1 MKKLS
6 IALTKAAE
14 LEAEF
19 TGKPVSAEFRRK
31 MRLLGAGIFRVVV
44 LGEINKGK
52 SSFINAMLGYRNL
65 LPTGSSVTTSAI
77 FKIRYGRELAYKVY
91 FSEVSGKPALAISA
105 EQLAGYGTEDGNPGN
120 EKQVDFIEVC
130 CPSPIL
136 KSGVVIIDTPGLGGT
151 FRDHKKIT
159 YRYVPKADAV
169 FFVTDSMDSPIGAM
183 EIEYL
188 KDIGAI
194 TKHICFVQTKISA
207 ADSESCEVLR
217 ENNLNILQSNLGM
230 QPTGTSYFL
239 LDSEIRYMAEEAW
252 DTSLLQLSGYPELL
266 SFVIKKLLP
275 AKRRILAEN
284 AVSDMSPVM
293 LHLAEQV
300 AEKERFLQADT
311 EDKRNKARQEIQVA
325 MDALEEWNKK
335 ERNKL
340 LHDISAAL
348 DKNRNNVMDLLVEC
362 RPNGEIQAQMEA
374 KLNGAKTKEELLE
387 AVAELDRV
395 LPEYASRCTQ
405 TAAAELQKIMERLL
419 QEQLPAESCGITPFS
434 PPLPGAVNNAG
445 MRHLLDGVRYSDN
458 APAKFKSHVYGDIAG
473 EAIAAIAGGIVGSI
487 IPVVGNIIGSS
498 LGAAI
503 AGFLCSREVYKKQQN
518 KEMRELRDEA
528 YKTLTATMS
537 AMYGKMVDQLNEDIK
552 SAVEDKISCVLQ
564 QKSAD
569 MRAAVA
575 DLRQRAKMDSET
587 LEQRRQELETL
598 KRQLAAVKRI
608 IAEYLSGGMERR
620 LSI

>member
-19 TGKPVSAEFRRK
+19 TGKPVSAEFRRN

-44 LGEINKGK
+44 MGEINKGK
-52 SSFINAMLGYRNL
+52 SSFINALLGYRNL
-65 LPTGSSVTTSAI
+65 LPTGSDVTTSAI
-77 FKIRYGRELAYKVY
+77 FKVRYGREVAYKVY
-91 FSEVSGKPALAISA
+91 FAEDSGRPALAIPA
-105 EQLAGYGTEDGNPGN
+105 EQLALYGTEDGNPGN

-169 FFVTDSMDSPIGAM
+169 FFVTDSIDSPIGAT

-194 TKHICFVQTKISA
+194 TKHIYFVQTKTSA
-207 ADSESCEVLR
+207 ADWEALEAR
-217 ENNLNILQSNLGM
+217 RANNLNILQSNLGI
-230 QPTGTSYFL
+230 QPAVTSYFL
-239 LDSEIRYMAEEAW
+239 LDSEVRYMAEAAW

-266 SFVIKKLLP
+266 SFVIKELLP
-275 AKRRILAEN
+275 AKRRILAEI
-284 AVSDMSPVM
+284 AVANMSPVM

-311 EDKRNKARQEIQVA
+311 EDKCNKARQEIQAA
-325 MDALEEWNKK
+325 MDALEEWNKQ

-340 LHDISAAL
+340 LHDISDAL
-348 DKNRNNVMDLLVEC
+348 DKNRNKVMDLLFEC
-362 RPNGEIQAQMEA
+362 RPNGELQAQMAA
-374 KLNGAKTKEELLE
+374 KLNGARTKEELLD

-395 LPEYASRCTQ
+395 LPDCAARCTQ
-405 TAAAELQKIMERLL
+405 AAAAELQKLMERLL
-419 QEQLPAESCGITPFS
+419 QEHLPADSQHGITPLS
-434 PPLPGAVNNAG
+434 PVGSGQPGAVNNYG
-445 MRHLLDGVRYSDN
+445 MRRLMNDIRDSGN
-458 APAKFKSHVYGDIAG
+458 ATAKFKSHVYGDIAG
-473 EAIAAIAGGIVGSI
+473 EAIAAIAGGIVGSV

-503 AGFLCSREVYKKQQN
+503 AGFLCSREAYKKQQD
-518 KEMRELRDEA
+518 KEIRELRDEA
-528 YKTLTATMS
+528 YKTLTSAIS

-552 SAVEDKISCVLQ
+552 STVEDKISCVLQ

-575 DLRQRAKMDSET
+575 ELRQRAKMDSET
-587 LEQRRQELETL
+587 LEQRRQELESL
-598 KRQLAAVKRI
+598 KQQLAAVKRI
-608 IAEYLSGGMERR
+608 IAEYLSA
-620 LSI
+620 